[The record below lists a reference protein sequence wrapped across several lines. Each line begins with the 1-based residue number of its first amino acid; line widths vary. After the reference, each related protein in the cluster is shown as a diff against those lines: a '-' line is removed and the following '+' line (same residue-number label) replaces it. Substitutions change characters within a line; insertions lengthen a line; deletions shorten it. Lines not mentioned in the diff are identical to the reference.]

1 MTNSRLL
8 GAALAVAFCSSAA
21 LAQWAPASRPYV
33 PSVAGTETSRAMI
46 ALASDTV
53 AGLWNASMET
63 PGGTSTFQLDLKV
76 RGDTLSGTVKR
87 ARGDVP
93 LSGTVKG
100 NVVDFSY
107 TIDYNGNPFTLSV
120 HATVSGDTMTGTVD
134 LGGNGEEPF
143 SAKRAPAEKPAP

>member
-1 MTNSRLL
+1 MTNSRLF
-8 GAALAVAFCSSAA
+8 GAAFVAA
-21 LAQWAPASRPYV
+21 LFSSGAIAQAQAGPGPFL
-33 PSVAGTETSRAMI
+33 PTVAGTRIQHTAI
-46 ALASDTV
+46 AVVSDSV

-63 PGGTSTFQLDLKV
+63 PGGTSAFQLDLKV
-76 RGDTLSGTVKR
+76 SGDTLSGTVKR

-107 TIDYNGNPFTLSV
+107 SIDYNGNPFTLSV

-143 SAKRAPAEKPAP
+143 SAKRAAAAPPKP

>member
-1 MTNSRLL
+1 MINSSLL
-8 GAALAVAFCSSAA
+8 RAALAAALCSSAA
-21 LAQWAPASRPYV
+21 LAQATPARDS
-33 PSVAGTETSRAMI
+33 
-46 ALASDTV
+46 V

-63 PGGTSTFQLDLKV
+63 PGGTSSFQLDLKL

-93 LSGTVKG
+93 LSGSVKG

-107 TIDYNGNPFTLSV
+107 SIDYNGNPFTLSV
-120 HATVSGDTMTGTVD
+120 HATVSGDAMTGTVD

-143 SAKRAPAEKPAP
+143 SAKRAAATRPSP

>member
-1 MTNSRLL
+1 MTNSSLFR
-8 GAALAVAFCSSAA
+8 AALAAALCTSAA
-21 LAQWAPASRPYV
+21 LAQSTPAPGLFL
-33 PSVAGTETSRAMI
+33 PSNPQHSTFAADS
-46 ALASDTV
+46 V

-63 PGGTSTFQLDLKV
+63 PGGTSAFQLDLKV
-76 RGDTLSGTVKR
+76 RGDTLGGTVKR
-87 ARGDVP
+87 ARGDVA

-134 LGGNGEEPF
+134 LGGNAEEPF
-143 SAKRAPAEKPAP
+143 SATRAAAARPKP